1 MTIEEMLNY
10 LGVRTQSE
18 ESIKLCYLMDMEAF
32 NMMSDKDNN
41 YKNERFI
48 YTCIYKLLLDQLNY
62 QKLDNESLNN
72 ALEAVKSINLDE
84 EDKEYRDKHFT
95 GLERILL
102 RYNRHD
108 LIGFQRIKESSID
121 GMAKDAY
128 LYELNGDFLMAK
140 SYYEK
145 LGYKDRIEIV
155 EKKQK

>member
-62 QKLDNESLNN
+62 QKLDNDSLNN